1 MKLFNKDQKVLTRE
15 SLLQKEELEVEQV
28 DLGNGE
34 CVFVRQM
41 TGRERDRWERSLF
54 REEKDEKGDT
64 ISVRA
69 MDDFRAKLVVN
80 CICDEQGKTILQ
92 FEDYETLS
100 KNMSAQKLEKIV
112 NVAQVLNKISKEDKE
127 ALVKNS
133 DAGQAGNS
141 NSDSVES

>member
-64 ISVRA
+64 TSVRA

-80 CICDEQGKTILQ
+80 CICDEHGKAILQ

-100 KNMSAQKLEKIV
+100 KNMSARKLEKIV
-112 NVAQVLNKISKEDKE
+112 NVAQQLNKISEEDKE
-127 ALVKNS
+127 ALIKNS

-141 NSDSVES
+141 SSDSVES